1 MEQRARVRVEKLAG
15 GSALSDRRLDQSS
28 AGTVVVE
35 NEPLRTSAVAV
46 VEDEPLKTMA
56 VAVVVLEDVAQRKRT
71 VVAVQCVDPRSMA
84 LVDADEGETHS
95 GVGAEASS

>member
-35 NEPLRTSAVAV
+35 
-46 VEDEPLKTMA
+46 DEPLKTMA
-56 VAVVVLEDVAQRKRT
+56 VAVVVLEDVAQRTRS